1 MWAQLS
7 GGEVDRI
14 ITHPEILKIGGVT
27 YSRQTFTDAK
37 KLKSLRLETNLL
49 NIICIGW
56 LIK

>member
-27 YSRQTFTDAK
+27 YPRQTFTDAK
-37 KLKSLRLETNLL
+37 KLKSL
-49 NIICIGW
+49 NISVN
-56 LIK
+56 

>member
-27 YSRQTFTDAK
+27 YPRQIFTDVK
-37 KLKSLRLETNLL
+37 KLKSL
-49 NIICIGW
+49 NIHSVFAPESPVAV
-56 LIK
+56 LR